1 MASERAKNIDYKIVV
16 NDSLILCDQLFRV
29 NHADKFRVQSVKV
42 ILKVPVGKVVYLDK
56 TLENM
61 LNDIDNTTN
70 TYDGD
75 MINRRWLMTEKG
87 LKCIDCKGLE
97 IDASQDETEDSLT
110 EENVNITVNGVNIKA
125 KNSQVKLDSNGV
137 NIKSKDTKLTIDGKG
152 IHIDTENKKQA
163 H

>member
-1 MASERAKNIDYKIVV
+1 
-16 NDSLILCDQLFRV
+16 
-29 NHADKFRVQSVKV
+29 
-42 ILKVPVGKVVYLDK
+42 
-56 TLENM
+56 
-61 LNDIDNTTN
+61 
-70 TYDGD
+70 
-75 MINRRWLMTEKG
+75 MTEKG